1 MEQSKYIYGIPA
13 LSEYIGKSER
23 SIQRWLKN
31 GKLEANKVG
40 GMWAFE
46 RAAIDAFMKG
56 ETTDGQADSGT
67 DSAGSKN

>member
-46 RAAIDAFMKG
+46 RAAIDEFMKG
-56 ETTDGQADSGT
+56 ETTDGQADS
-67 DSAGSKN
+67 SSNS